1 VISIARFRSLAVTL
15 SLGIF
20 LGGSAFAQGTKAPG
34 GRAAADPAKSMIDAF
49 TKNLQPAALTQEQS
63 AKIDEIFGKAVRE
76 ILATRKEAGLTPK
89 MMRDRQQARKKAT
102 DEGKKGKEIAA
113 AVDTAVPLTE
123 AQKKTLEETELQLS
137 KARYE
142 FSKLLSA
149 DQIAK
154 LPEPFKKNL
163 TTEPKQKKGRPGK

>member
-1 VISIARFRSLAVTL
+1 
-15 SLGIF
+15 
-20 LGGSAFAQGTKAPG
+20 
-34 GRAAADPAKSMIDAF
+34 
-49 TKNLQPAALTQEQS
+49 
-63 AKIDEIFGKAVRE
+63 
-76 ILATRKEAGLTPK
+76 